1 MNDDVLL
8 MVINMRSF
16 ECTVQKRIRICILDL
31 IKTRENSDAKKI
43 KINYINSCA
52 NRSQKLKKCLF
63 KALF

>member
-16 ECTVQKRIRICILDL
+16 EYTVQKRIRICILDL

-43 KINYINSCA
+43 NINWVS
-52 NRSQKLKKCLF
+52 KLVRGLHF
-63 KALF
+63 RGIT

>member
-16 ECTVQKRIRICILDL
+16 EYTVQKRIRICILGL

-43 KINYINSCA
+43 NINYI
-52 NRSQKLKKCLF
+52 
-63 KALF
+63 

>member
-43 KINYINSCA
+43 NINYI
-52 NRSQKLKKCLF
+52 
-63 KALF
+63 

>member
-16 ECTVQKRIRICILDL
+16 EYTVQKRIRFCILDQ

-43 KINYINSCA
+43 NINYI
-52 NRSQKLKKCLF
+52 
-63 KALF
+63 

>member
-16 ECTVQKRIRICILDL
+16 EYTVQKRIRICILDL

-52 NRSQKLKKCLF
+52 NRAQTLKKCLF
-63 KALF
+63 KALY